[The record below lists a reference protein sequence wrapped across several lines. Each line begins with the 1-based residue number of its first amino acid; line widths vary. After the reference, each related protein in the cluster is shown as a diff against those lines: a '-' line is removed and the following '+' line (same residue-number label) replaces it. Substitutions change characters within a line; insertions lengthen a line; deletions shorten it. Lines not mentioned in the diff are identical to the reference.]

1 MSDNLPKSAE
11 WTIFSKFSFVSLLF
25 SFAAVIECTVVLYF
39 FYITN
44 DSLVPPIVPL
54 EKRKF
59 QKWKEG
65 HNKIAFDKKKEKN
78 FKEFSD
84 DNELQLSIL
93 GKTIDFSINSKEEG
107 NEQNSS
113 FEIKHNELELSTV
126 KTTSM
131 QEPPD
136 FFSVPKSKT
145 ARFALDSQEVN
156 EQNDSVKNEY
166 SATAADGDF
175 RSKKDAMNNRKWR
188 CLSHKIDD
196 VCRVLFLTV
205 YVVTMVVILRPAFP

>member
-1 MSDNLPKSAE
+1 MGLSITSLLASVASELVVSDNLPKSAE

-44 DSLVPPIVPL
+44 DSLVPSLVPL

-65 HNKIAFDKKKEKN
+65 HNKIAFDKKKDKN

-136 FFSVPKSKT
+136 FFLCQR
-145 ARFALDSQEVN
+145 ARLPGLPLILKKLMSRMTVLKM
-156 EQNDSVKNEY
+156 SIVLLRLM
-166 SATAADGDF
+166 ATSG
-175 RSKKDAMNNRKWR
+175 
-188 CLSHKIDD
+188 
-196 VCRVLFLTV
+196 
-205 YVVTMVVILRPAFP
+205 LRRML